1 MCQPRLLALFLGWVG
16 VVVAGIDVTAQ
27 SLPPPSAPRTD
38 WTIDEVL
45 VAALAG
51 HPLVQAARARV
62 SASEGARRTATTL
75 PNPIATYWMENTRFP
90 GQGPLAGLD
99 REISAYA
106 TLPLEPF
113 LQRGSRAAQADG
125 MIRAAQATAT
135 GAEHL
140 VALEAAHAF
149 YRVAVAQATVD
160 AMREHR
166 ASVGELVTYLR
177 TRVAQGA
184 SPERELIR
192 AEVEQDRAETEVTL
206 ADVDLVRAQAALR
219 PFLGGPDAA
228 PGSLRV
234 GGFEA
239 TTDRVPLAPL
249 SEFTAHALRERPD
262 MLTGRAKV
270 DAAAGAIAVER
281 SLVVRQLGATIGVK
295 RTAGTN
301 AMLAGMSVT
310 VPLFDR
316 NNGEIQR
323 ATAER
328 LAAEQDVSWLERTI
342 AGEIEAA
349 YEAAA
354 RLAARLAAVQG
365 ASLTRAEESRRIAA
379 AAYQEGAVTLLD
391 LLDAARAATDARLT
405 VARLAVAARES
416 LFELGV
422 AAGYDAMAAARLGG
436 GSLPPASVAG
446 LEGGVR

>member
-1 MCQPRLLALFLGWVG
+1 
-16 VVVAGIDVTAQ
+16 
-27 SLPPPSAPRTD
+27 
-38 WTIDEVL
+38 
-45 VAALAG
+45 
-51 HPLVQAARARV
+51 
-62 SASEGARRTATTL
+62 
-75 PNPIATYWMENTRFP
+75 
-90 GQGPLAGLD
+90 
-99 REISAYA
+99 
-106 TLPLEPF
+106 
-113 LQRGSRAAQADG
+113 

-206 ADVDLVRAQAALR
+206 ADVNLVRAQAALR
-219 PFLGGPDAA
+219 PFGRPDRA

-262 MLTGRAKV
+262 LLTSRAKV
-270 DAAAGAIAVER
+270 DAAAGAIALER

-349 YEAAA
+349 
-354 RLAARLAAVQG
+354 
-365 ASLTRAEESRRIAA
+365 
-379 AAYQEGAVTLLD
+379 
-391 LLDAARAATDARLT
+391 
-405 VARLAVAARES
+405 
-416 LFELGV
+416 
-422 AAGYDAMAAARLGG
+422 
-436 GSLPPASVAG
+436 
-446 LEGGVR
+446 